1 MTAAVKLYTGETYTL
16 PVLLAW
22 ELNYTAGV
30 PCDAF
35 WVRFVGNSAVTAQL
49 HKAVTFFASQDGQ
62 RVFTGVV
69 DEYHL
74 EWGEDGII
82 VEVSGRGMAA
92 RLLDNQ
98 SPAQTYGTATTAMLL
113 RDHVTCHGIT
123 VADAGNLSA
132 VPGFSISSGTS
143 EWSVL
148 YQFAQYYSRVTP
160 RFDRQG
166 RLLLS
171 KFPTEVSRTLD
182 STLPILS
189 LQYREKRY
197 GCLSSVLVQSKNQ
210 TYATSV
216 TNSTFAS
223 QGGHAQQVVT
233 MPSNGAFEALRYSGT
248 YQLEKSQQ
256 ERFTLEVTVAELFW
270 GWPGEL
276 VQVKLNKA
284 GCDGTWRISESKV
297 CLDEGGART
306 ELTLVAPS
314 ALI

>member
-1 MTAAVKLYTGETYTL
+1 
-16 PVLLAW
+16 
-22 ELNYTAGV
+22 
-30 PCDAF
+30 
-35 WVRFVGNSAVTAQL
+35 VRFLGDGTTTAQL
-49 HKAVTFFASQDGQ
+49 HKASTFTASQDGQ

-74 EWGEDGII
+74 EWGENGAV
-82 VEVSGRGMAA
+82 VELSGRGMAA

-98 SPAQTYGTATTAMLL
+98 SPAQTYGTATAAMIL

-123 VADAGNLSA
+123 VADSGKLSA

-171 KFPTEVSRTLD
+171 QFPTEVSRTLD
-182 STLPILS
+182 SSLPILS
-189 LQYREKRY
+189 LRYGEKRY

-216 TNSTFAS
+216 TDATFVS
-223 QGGHAQQVVT
+223 QGGHARQVVT

-248 YQLEKSQQ
+248 YQLEKSRQ
-256 ERFTLEVTVAELFW
+256 ERYTLEVTLATPFW

-276 VQVKLNKA
+276 VQVKLNQA
-284 GCDGTWRISESKV
+284 GCSGTWRISESKV
-297 CLDEGGART
+297 CLDDGGART